1 MFEVIKSE
9 TFDRWLC
16 ALRDAR
22 ARARIEARILRLSR
36 GNPGD
41 CRRLEQLTM
50 VRKKEKFSRYD
61 VVDYLKSEEDLAAY
75 LEACMEEAGDD
86 AAYIAAAL
94 GDIAR
99 ARGMAQ
105 LAKDTGISREG
116 LYKALSPEGNPSL
129 ATVLKVVKALGLKLT
144 AKVA

>member
-1 MFEVIKSE
+1 MI
-9 TFDRWLC
+9 
-16 ALRDAR
+16 
-22 ARARIEARILRLSR
+22 
-36 GNPGD
+36 
-41 CRRLEQLTM
+41 M

-61 VVDYLKSEEDLAAY
+61 VADYLKSDEELAAY
-75 LEACMEEAGDD
+75 LDACMEEAGDD

-116 LYKALSPEGNPSL
+116 LYKALSPDGNPSL

-144 AKVA
+144 TKVA

>member
-1 MFEVIKSE
+1 
-9 TFDRWLC
+9 
-16 ALRDAR
+16 
-22 ARARIEARILRLSR
+22 
-36 GNPGD
+36 
-41 CRRLEQLTM
+41 M

-61 VVDYLKSEEDLAAY
+61 VVDYLKTEEDIAAY

-99 ARGMAQ
+99 ARGMVQ

-116 LYKALSPEGNPSL
+116 LYKALSPDGNPSL

-144 AKVA
+144 TKVA